1 MGRGGVSMDFEEFVA
16 SRQRALLRMAYLLCG
31 DQHMAED
38 IVQEALTK
46 CYRRW
51 RRVCRTDLPER
62 YVQRVI
68 VTSHIDWVRRRSAKE
83 VPRDSAGDQ
92 TAGRIDDHAR
102 VIDDRDQMMRALER
116 LPYRQR
122 TILVLRYYEDLDDHA
137 IAQLLAIGES
147 TVRSQ
152 RARALAGLRELLCRA
167 GPVPT

>member
-1 MGRGGVSMDFEEFVA
+1 
-16 SRQRALLRMAYLLCG
+16 
-31 DQHMAED
+31 
-38 IVQEALTK
+38 
-46 CYRRW
+46 
-51 RRVCRTDLPER
+51 
-62 YVQRVI
+62 
-68 VTSHIDWVRRRSAKE
+68 
-83 VPRDSAGDQ
+83 
-92 TAGRIDDHAR
+92 
-102 VIDDRDQMMRALER
+102 MMRALER